1 MKRLPEFILSLI
13 GAILAIFTS
22 IASNELLGKLP
33 VNVGGDFIK
42 TAYKFSEYGILI
54 AFFVIILSFMLNNPN
69 YTKIASEILMILS
82 LILFLTNFTQIISFV
97 LILIS
102 GIMGIARKV

>member
-22 IASNELLGKLP
+22 IASNKLLGKLP
-33 VNVGGDFIK
+33 VNVGGDFTK
-42 TAYKFSEYGILI
+42 MAYKFSEYGILI
-54 AFFVIILSFMLNNPN
+54 AIFVIILSFMLNNTN
-69 YTKIASEILMILS
+69 YTKIASEVLIVLS
-82 LILFLTNFTQIISFV
+82 IILFLTNFTQIISFI

-102 GIMGIARKV
+102 GIMGLARKI